1 MAVNQIPNRFTG
13 ATPEAV
19 SDIYDKLNFLLS
31 KQATS
36 PSVAST
42 STTTTDTVTKII
54 SIQGASGQAATPQYA
69 FIPILATVP
78 SNNPTQGAPYAVNG
92 LTILVNDQL
101 WRYAGAPTYAW
112 QQVATGTVLLDD
124 THANRVV
131 NYPAANYPDALFV
144 ETDTLLLLQSIG
156 AIWTTLAGSVQD
168 THANRLSNWPSVQ
181 FSVGTQFFESDR
193 TVTYVVENATGTV
206 STSVSG
212 TTYTVTWVSG
222 NHFVNT
228 GAGFTAAQWP
238 AGTPIVI
245 DGVTYTVKAVASD
258 ISLTLNTSAGTQT
271 GVNYSVASGR
281 WVYLSGECS
290 TVQASIPADL
300 GENDVGLLENVS
312 DYAHILEWTGL
323 AFTWGPG
330 ESGSGY
336 FQDFAVVP
344 TASGWQ
350 ICDGSAGIAY
360 LKKDGTTGTITV
372 PNTVSTPAYR
382 KLGATYASAITAATV
397 PTLAMTSYTPAGTV
411 STPTLAMN
419 SYTPAGSISGA
430 TFTGAAVALTS
441 GTFTPVALATTAI
454 TSVGGST
461 TSFTPSGSISGET
474 FSGTPAT
481 LTGTISTPTF
491 TGTPATLTGTISLP
505 ADPVAHFQAM
515 QYFRQ

>member
-1 MAVNQIPNRFTG
+1 MAANQIPNRFTG

-156 AIWTTLAGSVQD
+156 AIWTTLAGTVQD

-258 ISLTLNTSAGTQT
+258 TSLTLNTSAGTQT
-271 GVNYSVASGR
+271 GVSYSVASGR
-281 WVYLSGECS
+281 WVYLSGQC
-290 TVQASIPADL
+290 TTAQASIPADL
-300 GENDVGLLENVS
+300 GESDATTVGGVLISGFLENVE
-312 DYAHILEWTGL
+312 DYAHILQWNGS

-336 FQDFAVVP
+336 FAAFVAAPTGNGWAACSGGSVNYLQAAGTLASATLP
-344 TASGWQ
+344 ATAST
-350 ICDGSAGIAY
+350 AAY
-360 LKKDGTTGTITV
+360 LKAGGSYSATITAKV
-372 PNTVSTPAYR
+372 APTVTP
-382 KLGATYASAITAATV
+382 T
-397 PTLAMTSYTPAGTV
+397 GTV
-411 STPTLAMN
+411 SQPTFTGNAEALTTVN
-419 SYTPAGSISGA
+419 VTVSGA
-430 TFTGAAVALTS
+430 QAVIATVGGSNTSVTPSGTVSQPTFTGAS
-441 GTFTPVALATTAI
+441 D
-454 TSVGGST
+454 T
-461 TSFTPSGSISGET
+461 TSLAGG
-474 FSGTPAT
+474 
-481 LTGTISTPTF
+481 
-491 TGTPATLTGTISLP
+491 
-505 ADPVAHFQAM
+505 DPVANFEALL
-515 QYFRQ
+515 YFRQ

>member
-1 MAVNQIPNRFTG
+1 MAANQIPNRFIG

-31 KQATS
+31 KQAAVT
-36 PSVAST
+36 PAAST
-42 STTTTDTVTKII
+42 STTTTDTVTKTID
-54 SIQGASGQAATPQYA
+54 IQGASGQAAGPQYA
-69 FIPILATVP
+69 FIPVLAAVP

-101 WRYAGAPTYAW
+101 WRYTGAPTYAW

-124 THANRVV
+124 THANRVA
-131 NYPAANYPDALFV
+131 NYPAASYPDALFI

-156 AIWTTLAGSVQD
+156 AVWTTLAGSVQD

-281 WVYLSGECS
+281 WVYLSGECT

-300 GENDVGLLENVS
+300 GENDAGFLESVS
-312 DYAHILEWTGL
+312 DYAHILEWNGS

-336 FQDFAVVP
+336 FAAFVAAPTGNGWAACSGGSVSYLQAAGTLASATLP
-344 TASGWQ
+344 ATAST
-350 ICDGSAGIAY
+350 AAY
-360 LKKDGTTGTITV
+360 LKAGGSYSATITAKV
-372 PNTVSTPAYR
+372 APTVTP
-382 KLGATYASAITAATV
+382 T
-397 PTLAMTSYTPAGTV
+397 GTV
-411 STPTLAMN
+411 SQPTFTGNAEAL
-419 SYTPAGSISGA
+419 TTVDVTVSGA
-430 TFTGAAVALTS
+430 QAVIATVGGSNTSVTPSGIVSQPTFTGASDTAS
-441 GTFTPVALATTAI
+441 LA
-454 TSVGGST
+454 GG
-461 TSFTPSGSISGET
+461 
-474 FSGTPAT
+474 
-481 LTGTISTPTF
+481 
-491 TGTPATLTGTISLP
+491 
-505 ADPVAHFQAM
+505 DPVANFEALL
-515 QYFRQ
+515 YFRQ